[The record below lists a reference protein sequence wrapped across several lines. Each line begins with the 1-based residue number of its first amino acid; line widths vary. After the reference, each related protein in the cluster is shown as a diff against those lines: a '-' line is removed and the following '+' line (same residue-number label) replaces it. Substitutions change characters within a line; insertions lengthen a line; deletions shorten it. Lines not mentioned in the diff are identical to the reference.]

1 MRWKN
6 SWEMRSS
13 QNWLSC
19 VERWM
24 IQSEVIFLCSKVR
37 HARLICPPGFF
48 WFFGCWFY
56 FLRRYDELRVSHENA
71 TNCESLGGREEQTYG
86 HISHLMSK
94 KIRCTANCVK
104 QLSPVKTRRAFTL
117 CILTE
122 PTPDLVCY
130 KKHIKHYI

>member
-1 MRWKN
+1 
-6 SWEMRSS
+6 
-13 QNWLSC
+13 
-19 VERWM
+19 M

-71 TNCESLGGREEQTYG
+71 KNCESLGGREEQTYG

-94 KIRCTANCVK
+94 KM
-104 QLSPVKTRRAFTL
+104 QLLREATL
-117 CILTE
+117 TGKNTTSLYT
-122 PTPDLVCY
+122 LY
-130 KKHIKHYI
+130 FN